1 MPVQKAKVERK
12 NSEEAGYR
20 LGLVGNRRQEYGSYD
35 WSKALKVAA
44 RETGSNALR
53 VELQIL
59 NWGPD
64 GKQRDVIVHEPPNDV
79 RGAVAIAKRLVEE
92 GFQMAEVRGFAS
104 RIFAQ
109 KGFGDRAYFDLAMVE
124 PE

>member
-1 MPVQKAKVERK
+1 MAIRAKVERK

-20 LGLVGNRRQEYGSYD
+20 LGLVMNRRQQYGSYD

-53 VELQIL
+53 LELQIL

-64 GKQRDVIVHEPPNDV
+64 SQQRDVIVHEPPSDV
-79 RGAVAIAKRLVEE
+79 RGAIAIAKELVES
-92 GFQMAEVRGFAS
+92 GYRMAEVRGYAS
-104 RIFAQ
+104 RMYAQ

-124 PE
+124 PEE